1 MHLTKTEKKIIKK
14 MLLPTKDIAKDLVI
28 EKSTV
33 KTHIWNILKKL
44 KSKSRG
50 IGIIKALR
58 LKLLK
63 LEEVDIGFWDE
74 NGIYIEDIQ
83 EIDLSKEAG
92 QNET

>member
-92 QNET
+92 QNEA

>member
-1 MHLTKTEKKIIKK
+1 MHLTKTEKRIIKK
-14 MLLPTKDIAKDLVI
+14 MLLPTKDIAKDLII
-28 EKSTV
+28 EPSTV

-74 NGIYIEDIQ
+74 NGIYVENIQ

>member
-1 MHLTKTEKKIIKK
+1 MHLTKTEKKVIRK

-28 EKSTV
+28 EPCTV
-33 KTHIWNILKKL
+33 KSHIWNILKKL

-50 IGIIKALR
+50 IGLIKAIR

-74 NGIYIEDIQ
+74 NGIYVENIQ
-83 EIDLSKEAG
+83 KIDLSKEAG

>member
-1 MHLTKTEKKIIKK
+1 MHLTKTEKKVIKK

-58 LKLLK
+58 LKLLN

>member
-63 LEEVDIGFWDE
+63 LEEVDIGFWDG

>member
-14 MLLPTKDIAKDLVI
+14 MLLSTKDIAKDLVI

>member
-14 MLLPTKDIAKDLVI
+14 MLLPTKNIAKDLVI

-83 EIDLSKEAG
+83 EIDLLKEAG

>member
-1 MHLTKTEKKIIKK
+1 
-14 MLLPTKDIAKDLVI
+14 MLLPTKDIAKDLII
-28 EKSTV
+28 EPSTV

-74 NGIYIEDIQ
+74 NGIYVENIQ

>member
-1 MHLTKTEKKIIKK
+1 
-14 MLLPTKDIAKDLVI
+14 MLLPTKDIAKDLII
-28 EKSTV
+28 EPSTV

-63 LEEVDIGFWDE
+63 LEEIDIGFWDE
-74 NGIYIEDIQ
+74 NGIYVENIQ

>member
-1 MHLTKTEKKIIKK
+1 MHLTKTEKRIIKK
-14 MLLPTKDIAKDLVI
+14 MLLPTKDIAKDLII
-28 EKSTV
+28 EPSTV

-63 LEEVDIGFWDE
+63 LEEIDIGFWDE
-74 NGIYIEDIQ
+74 NGIYVENIQ

>member
-1 MHLTKTEKKIIKK
+1 

-28 EKSTV
+28 EPSTV

-63 LEEVDIGFWDE
+63 LEEIDIGFWDE
-74 NGIYIEDIQ
+74 NGIYVENIQ